1 VHPSPEE
8 KISSWLS
15 VAFDIVSKIALI
27 VAMVLFMLFAAGVI
41 VVLWTPELSKQVYED
56 LDK

>member
-1 VHPSPEE
+1 MPWYKVR
-8 KISSWLS
+8 LS
-15 VAFDIVSKIALI
+15 FVVRLAIV